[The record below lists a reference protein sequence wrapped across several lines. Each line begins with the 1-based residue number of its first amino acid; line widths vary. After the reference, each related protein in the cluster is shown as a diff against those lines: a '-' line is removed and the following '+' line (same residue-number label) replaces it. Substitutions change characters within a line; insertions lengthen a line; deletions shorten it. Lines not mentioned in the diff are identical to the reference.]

1 MSSSS
6 RWLMSL
12 SKGKSGQTG
21 THTRKMCE
29 EESIDRRAK
38 EGQMLPVN
46 YQKLELLLLSPQVMS
61 NSLRPHG
68 LQNIRLLCLSL
79 SPRVCSHSCLLSWWC
94 YVTMSSSAV
103 LFSFYPQSFPGAGSF
118 PVSQFFA
125 SGGQS
130 IGPSASASVLPV
142 YIQGWFPLGLAGLIS
157 LLSKGPLRVFSGTI
171 QKHQC
176 FSTQPS
182 LWSNL
187 HIHLWLLEKWTLVH
201 RVPLAYH

>member
-46 YQKLELLLLSPQVMS
+46 YQKLELLLLLSPQVMS

-79 SPRVCSHSCLLSWWC
+79 YPRVCSHSCLLSWWC

-103 LFSFYPQSFPGAGSF
+103 LFSFCLQSFPDQGLFQWLGYSHKVAKVLELQLQHQSF
-118 PVSQFFA
+118 QWIF
-125 SGGQS
+125 
-130 IGPSASASVLPV
+130 
-142 YIQGWFPLGLAGLIS
+142 
-157 LLSKGPLRVFSGTI
+157 RVGF
-171 QKHQC
+171 
-176 FSTQPS
+176 
-182 LWSNL
+182 L
-187 HIHLWLLEKWTLVH
+187 
-201 RVPLAYH
+201 